1 MSTESKSFL
10 NSLDGRVAEI
20 IENCVSCG
28 ACADVCP
35 TPKLANIQ
43 TIGSVDLVKGVLD
56 ILRNVEVKEESKV
69 WSTKCC
75 GSGFC
80 QSACEYGINPRFMLA
95 MARKTLNGK
104 KSEEIRRDAGKNAF
118 K

>member
-20 IENCVSCG
+20 FENCVSCG

-43 TIGSVDLVKGVLD
+43 TIGLSH
-56 ILRNVEVKEESKV
+56 IH
-69 WSTKCC
+69 
-75 GSGFC
+75 
-80 QSACEYGINPRFMLA
+80 I
-95 MARKTLNGK
+95 
-104 KSEEIRRDAGKNAF
+104 
-118 K
+118 

>member
-1 MSTESKSFL
+1 MSTESKRFL

-28 ACADVCP
+28 ACADACP

-56 ILRNVEVKEESKV
+56 ILRNVEVKEEPKV
-69 WSTKCC
+69 WSEKCC

-80 QSACEYGINPRFMLA
+80 QSACCLLYTSPSPR
-95 MARKTLNGK
+95 
-104 KSEEIRRDAGKNAF
+104 D
-118 K
+118 

>member
-1 MSTESKSFL
+1 MSTESKSIL

-43 TIGSVDLVKGVLD
+43 TIGSVDLVKGVLY

-69 WSTKCC
+69 
-75 GSGFC
+75 
-80 QSACEYGINPRFMLA
+80 R
-95 MARKTLNGK
+95 
-104 KSEEIRRDAGKNAF
+104 
-118 K
+118 